1 MADITTIYLDMDG
14 VIADFSKRYKELF
27 GIDPSEADNYKT
39 FEKFFLQFIAQEQFS
54 TLELM
59 PDAFKL
65 IDYLKSL
72 DITTK
77 ILSSTSSESKDEAIR
92 GQKFKWLE
100 THNITFEPIL
110 VPGKR
115 FKRQYATPSSILIDD
130 TESNINQWHEDG
142 GVAILHTNIDDTIN
156 RLKAYL

>member
-1 MADITTIYLDMDG
+1 MPDITTIYLDMDG
-14 VIADFSKRYKELF
+14 VIADFNKRYKELF
-27 GIDPSEADNYKT
+27 GIEPKDATTYKE
-39 FEKFFLQFIAQEQFS
+39 FEKFFLQLIADGHFA

-65 IDYLKSL
+65 INHLKSL
-72 DITTK
+72 PIETK

-92 GQKFKWLE
+92 TQKLKWLE

-115 FKRQYATPSSILIDD
+115 LKRQYATPTSILIDD
-130 TESNINQWHEDG
+130 TESNIKQWTEDG
-142 GVAILHTNIDDTIN
+142 GIAIHHNDIHITIDT
-156 RLKAYL
+156 LKKYL